1 MNLGL
6 IIRSLRETW
15 AITLVFAGFVGGF
28 SALLAYVLPGV
39 QERFMKRAF
48 IPPQV
53 MQIRNAILGVDGSA
67 SGVAEIAF
75 GLAWSHPVILA
86 LLFAHAIIYTT
97 RVPAGEVE
105 RGTMDI
111 LLGLPVSRWGLHA
124 SETAAW
130 VLSAVFLLGSMF
142 VGSYLGAQFIKVEN
156 RPDWGV
162 LAIVLGNL
170 ACVYAAAGA
179 AGMLCA
185 SSTNRRTRAVLTVL
199 IVLVASML
207 IYWLREMWE
216 PAETFGFLSPLYYY
230 RPAPILR
237 SGEWPWKD
245 MGVLIGACVVL
256 WVAAG
261 MVLNRRAL
269 TTT

>member
-1 MNLGL
+1 M
-6 IIRSLRETW
+6 R
-15 AITLVFAGFVGGF
+15 
-28 SALLAYVLPGV
+28 
-39 QERFMKRAF
+39 RAS
-48 IPPQV
+48 IPPQLL
-53 MQIRNAILGVDGSA
+53 QIRNAILGVDGST
-67 SGVAEIAF
+67 SGVAEFAF

-130 VLSAVFLLGSMF
+130 ALSAVLLLGSMF
-142 VGSYLGAQFIKVEN
+142 VGSYLGAQFIKAEN

-185 SSTNRRTRAVLTVL
+185 ASTNRRTRAVLTVL

-207 IYWLREMWE
+207 IFLLRGMWE
-216 PAETFGFLSPLYYY
+216 PAEKFGFLSLLYYY
-230 RPAPILR
+230 RPAIILR
-237 SGEWPWKD
+237 TGNWPWRD
-245 MGVLIGACVVL
+245 IGVLLGTFAAL

-261 MVLNRRAL
+261 IVLNRRAL